1 VPLGQPKPSAGRV
14 TDMHGIE
21 EDVTT
26 FMTPLSSAVKRQL
39 KHVSRLR
46 TATFIV
52 LVLAIVG
59 APAAFF
65 VIREFS
71 RDPVF
76 VELDNLDVPQWAA
89 GKHVDNA
96 IGSRWCINECRTR
109 QRTWE
114 SARGPEETNRAY
126 VAALKRAGWV
136 SWDVAGCGASGVD
149 GTETCWQRDEY
160 VLDLWVRG
168 ATCDPGST
176 AAKPTPTTVPSIAP
190 SASAPP
196 VAVNPDGV
204 CPGAIATIKVYNQIS
219 YQPG

>member
-1 VPLGQPKPSAGRV
+1 
-14 TDMHGIE
+14 MHGID

-26 FMTPLSSAVKRQL
+26 FMTPLSAAVKRQL

-46 TATFIV
+46 TATFV
-52 LVLAIVG
+52 LLVLAIVG
-59 APAAFF
+59 APAAYF

-89 GKHVDNA
+89 GKHTDSA
-96 IGSRWCINECRTR
+96 IGSRWCIKECRTR
-109 QRTWE
+109 QRTWD

-126 VAALKRAGWV
+126 VAALKRSGWTPWNNADCQAAG
-136 SWDVAGCGASGVD
+136 VA

-168 ATCDPGST
+168 ATCDTRSVRPTIS
-176 AAKPTPTTVPSIAP
+176 PTPPGKVPSAAATRAAP
-190 SASAPP
+190 STGP
-196 VAVNPDGV
+196 VAVGPNGV
-204 CPGAIATIKVYNQIS
+204 CPGAIATIKVYNRIS
-219 YQPG
+219 YQPD